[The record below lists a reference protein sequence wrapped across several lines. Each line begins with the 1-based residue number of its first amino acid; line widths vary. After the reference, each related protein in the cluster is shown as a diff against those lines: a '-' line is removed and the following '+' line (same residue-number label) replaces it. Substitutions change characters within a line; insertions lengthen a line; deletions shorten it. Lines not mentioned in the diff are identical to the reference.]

1 MNEGKSGLFCDFY
14 ELTMGQGFFEKKHN
28 PISTFEMF
36 YRTSPLSSGYAVF
49 VGIDEVVDNII
60 NFRFSKED
68 ISYLKSLG
76 MFKDDFL
83 SYLENFKFSGDVNAF
98 DDGEICFPREPL
110 LQIKAPM
117 IECCL
122 LETMILNSINFQTL
136 IATKASR
143 LKTASAGRSIMEF
156 GMRRAATG
164 YASVVASRSAII
176 GGADSTSNTFAASL
190 YNLKASGT
198 MSHAWVMSFSDEYS
212 AFRTFA
218 ALYPNNAILLIDTYD
233 TLSSGIDNAIKVG
246 LEQKQ
251 KGLKIG
257 VRIDSGDLSYLSQ
270 EVRKRLDK
278 AGLEDATICLS
289 NDINESVLR
298 ELLLSGA
305 DVNSFGIGTKLV
317 ADGETLGGVYKMV
330 SFVDENGEERNVLKM
345 SSSVEKLTLPG
356 VHNVF
361 RLFDDDG
368 HPLCDYITLKG
379 ENPPEVGK
387 KVLLNHTVYDNENYT
402 LKSFKSVKSMLSPK
416 ITGGKRVYTPK
427 SVMEIKTSSNE
438 SLQAF
443 DKSYKRL
450 VNPHIYKVSISSTL
464 KSERNRLIDEYK
476 SRS

>member
-36 YRTSPLSSGYAVF
+36 YRKAPLSSGYAVF

-60 NFRFSKED
+60 NFRFSKKD
-68 ISYLKSLG
+68 IDYLRSLD
-76 MFKDDFL
+76 MFKSDFL
-83 SYLENFKFSGDVNAF
+83 EYLENFKFSGDVNAF

-122 LETMILNSINFQTL
+122 VETMVLNAINFQTL

-143 LKTASAGRSIMEF
+143 LKTASGGRSIMEF

-164 YASVVASRSAII
+164 SASVVASRAAII
-176 GGADSTSNTFAASL
+176 GGAESTSNTYAASL
-190 YNLKASGT
+190 YSAKPSGT
-198 MSHAWVMSFSDEYS
+198 MSHAWVMSFEDEYT

-218 ALYPNNAILLIDTYD
+218 NLYPNNAILLIDTYD
-233 TLSSGIDNAIKVG
+233 TLGCGIDNAIKVG
-246 LEQKQ
+246 LEQQK

-270 EVRKRLDK
+270 KVRSRLDN
-278 AGLEDATICLS
+278 AGLTDAIICLS

-305 DVNSFGIGTKLV
+305 SVNSFGIGTKLV

-330 SFVDENGEERNVLKM
+330 ATENENKQTKNVLKM
-345 SSSVEKLTLPG
+345 SNSVEKLTLPG
-356 VHNVF
+356 EHNVF
-361 RLFDDDG
+361 RLYDEDA
-368 HPLCDYITLKG
+368 HPLCDYITLKSEG
-379 ENPPEVGK
+379 APDNTK
-387 KVLLNHTVYDNENYT
+387 KVVLNHSVFENETYT
-402 LKSFKSVKSMLSPK
+402 LKSFKNAKNLLSPK
-416 ITGGKRVYTPK
+416 IVSGKRVYTPK
-427 SVMEIKTSSNE
+427 SLSEIKENSNC

-443 DKSYKRL
+443 DNSYKRL
-450 VNPHIYKVSISSTL
+450 VNPHIYKVSISNAL
-464 KSERNRLIDEYK
+464 KNERNRLVDEYRK
-476 SRS
+476 RS